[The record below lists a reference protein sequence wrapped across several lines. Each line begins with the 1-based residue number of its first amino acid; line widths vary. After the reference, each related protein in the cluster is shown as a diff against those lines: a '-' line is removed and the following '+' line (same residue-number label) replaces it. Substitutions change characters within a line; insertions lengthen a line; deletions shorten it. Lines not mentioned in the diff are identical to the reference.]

1 MEKVLRLKGTLN
13 INECFLFG
21 QLGVLEERMLLGG
34 ALSPATV
41 KVTPEIYTGEYIVTP
56 KVNAQSLDT
65 DNKLMTDDV
74 TVLEIPYAEVSNP
87 FGTTISIAS

>member
-1 MEKVLRLKGTLN
+1 MEKVLRLKGTLT
-13 INECFLFG
+13 INECFLNG
-21 QLGVLEERMLLGG
+21 RLGVLEERILLGG

-56 KVNAQSLDT
+56 KVNAQYLDT

-74 TVLEIPYAEVSNP
+74 TVLEIPYSEVSNQY
-87 FGTTISIAS
+87 GTTISIAS

>member
-1 MEKVLRLKGTLN
+1 MMDKVLKINGTLTT
-13 INECFLFG
+13 NECFLNG
-21 QLGVLEERMLLGG
+21 RLEVLEERFLSG

-56 KVNAQSLDT
+56 QTYEQYLNT

-74 TVLEIPYAEVSNP
+74 TVLEIPYSEVSNLY
-87 FGTTISIAS
+87 GTTISIAS